1 MSPAEHAQLFMKM
14 SSGLRFIV
22 FVITLQ
28 VMMIVSM
35 AQSAAEL
42 GAGNLVDR
50 VRPRER
56 PVPQKSASED
66 KKNSPAAKPGDE
78 GDPKP
83 FGVNLHGLQLITK
96 KTKPLSKDMRGVVV
110 VDPALHLPKNLATE
124 LQGEFLGQPLSM
136 ALLNR
141 LVKKINKAY
150 QATDFPLVDA
160 YLPEQDITG
169 GQVQIMVREAVLG
182 EVRVE
187 GAKRS
192 SPEYMRRQVSVPP
205 CARIDTRMISR
216 DVAWLNENP
225 IRNVNVVYERGKQE
239 GTSDVILKTKESRPV
254 QVYAGYANSGLAATG
269 RNEVIGGLN
278 WYQVL
283 GTEQS
288 LSYQFSGNQELDR
301 LKAHALVWSVPFPWR
316 HRLQF
321 IGVMAENAVQSSTTG
336 FPLDIT
342 GKSRQF
348 SAAYTVPLASAWSR
362 VKHNAVIAAD
372 YKSTTSDILFGGESL
387 ATSDAQVMQ
396 FRLGYD
402 LTVMDKLG
410 YTRLSL
416 AAVHSPGNLIARN
429 NYAAFDQLRAQ
440 SQADYWYGVAELERL
455 IRLPRGFSIAAH
467 VVGQYTENRLLP
479 TEQMLAGGYRTVR
492 GYAESAA
499 RGDSGL
505 RGTVELNL
513 PPFHL
518 FGSERDTLQSFLFY
532 DGAYLKSTGD
542 FVSEPDQNL
551 HSAGIGLRYTVT
563 DLLDLRLAYG
573 WPLRHSGVANVPQN
587 GRLHFGMI
595 MKY

>member
-1 MSPAEHAQLFMKM
+1 MKM
-14 SSGLRFIV
+14 PSSLHLIV
-22 FVITLQ
+22 LVITMQAL
-28 VMMIVSM
+28 VVSGM
-35 AQSAAEL
+35 AQSSAAS

-50 VRPRER
+50 IRPQER
-56 PVPQKSASED
+56 QVPQTSASEG
-66 KKNSPAAKPGDE
+66 KTGSPAAKPGDE

-83 FGVNLHGLQLITK
+83 LGVNLRGLQLITK
-96 KTKPLSKDMRGVVV
+96 KTKPLPKDMRGTVV
-110 VDPALHLPKNLATE
+110 VDPALHLPKNLTTE
-124 LQGEFLGQPLSM
+124 LEAEFLGQPISM
-136 ALLNR
+136 LLLNR
-141 LVKKINKAY
+141 MVKKINKAY

-160 YLPEQDITG
+160 YLPEQDITS
-169 GQVQIMVREAVLG
+169 GQVQVMVREAVLG

-205 CARIDTRMISR
+205 GARIDTRMISR
-216 DVAWLNENP
+216 DIAWLNENP
-225 IRNVNVVYERGKQE
+225 IRNVNVIYERSKTE
-239 GTSDVILKTKESRPV
+239 GASDVVLKTKEVKPV

-269 RNEVIGGLN
+269 LNEVTGGLN

-321 IGVMAENAVQSSTTG
+321 IGVMADNAVQSTATG

-348 SAAYTVPLASAWSR
+348 SAAYTIPLASAWSR
-362 VKHNAVIAAD
+362 VKHKAVIAAD
-372 YKSTTSDILFGGESL
+372 YKSTTSDILFGGQSL
-387 ATSDAQVMQ
+387 ATSDAEVMQ

-402 LTVMDKLG
+402 LTVMDKVG

-416 AAVHSPGNLIARN
+416 AAVHSPGNLLSRN
-429 NYAAFDQLRAQ
+429 NYAAFDQLRAK

-467 VVGQYTENRLLP
+467 VIGQYTRNRLLP

-492 GYAESAA
+492 GYAENSA

-505 RGTVELNL
+505 RGTIELNL

-518 FGSERDTLQSFLFY
+518 FGGEKDTLQSFLFC
-532 DGAYLKSTGD
+532 DGAYLKSTDD
-542 FVSEPDQNL
+542 FASEPDQNL
-551 HSAGIGLRYTVT
+551 QSAGVGLRYTVS

-573 WPLRHSGVANVPQN
+573 WPLRHSDVTNVPQN

-595 MKY
+595 VKY